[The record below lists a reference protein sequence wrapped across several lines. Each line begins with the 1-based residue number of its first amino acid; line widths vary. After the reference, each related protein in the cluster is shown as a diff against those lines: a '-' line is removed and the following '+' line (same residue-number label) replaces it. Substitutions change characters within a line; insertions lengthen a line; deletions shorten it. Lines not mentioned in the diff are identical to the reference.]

1 METGKQLLIFAAAL
15 LLIGACS
22 GKDPYSYTGP
32 VHVDPIDKTDTTEAP
47 DTLNPGPVIPD
58 PGPTPVDVT
67 LMETFTE
74 NFDAKTSELFTYQ
87 KSSVRPDF
95 RYYPAFPSLS
105 ESGKTIL
112 MLRLD
117 TKDAAGEGALV
128 GANGYIDKGSLSIRM
143 RTPDVASVQSN
154 VGSCAELSL
163 LDPDGKENV
172 VLTLKLSEPGKVYI
186 NESAY
191 TPDISG
197 FKANSIFYIYG
208 LDWTD
213 ESFSLWIKTGVNADK
228 VVVAD
233 LSENLPT
240 TPLRP
245 ILRFYT
251 PSGKLPLYPY
261 ELEVNWI
268 SYTSE

>member
-1 METGKQLLIFAAAL
+1 METGKQLLIISAAL
-15 LLIGACS
+15 LLLGACS
-22 GKDPYSYTGP
+22 GKDPYTYTGP
-32 VHVDPIDKTDTTEAP
+32 VHVNPVTPPVDTTETP
-47 DTLNPGPVIPD
+47 PGPVDPP
-58 PGPTPVDVT
+58 PGPSPVDVT
-67 LMETFTE
+67 LMESFTE
-74 NFDAKTSELFTYQ
+74 NFDANTSELFTYQ

-105 ESGKTIL
+105 ESGQKIL

-117 TKDAAGEGALV
+117 PKDALGEGAMV
-128 GANGYIDKGSLSIRM
+128 GANGYIDKGSFSIRM
-143 RTPDVASVQSN
+143 RIPDIASVQSN

-163 LDPDGKENV
+163 LDPDGKESV
-172 VLTLKLSEPGKVYI
+172 ILSLKLSEPGKMYI

-191 TPDISG
+191 TPEISG
-197 FKANSIFYIYG
+197 FKASSKFYIYG
-208 LDWTD
+208 LDWT
-213 ESFSLWIKTGVNADK
+213 EEAFSIWIKNGVNADK

-233 LSENLPT
+233 LSENLPS

-268 SYTSE
+268 SYTAQ